1 MGRILLGAV
10 GVLVLQALFVVGYL
24 ALYTPDPLVEN
35 GVRKVL
41 ICGDKR
47 DRSARM
53 WEIADS
59 GTWGVDYR
67 AWDTPREGDC
77 RLWRHYAPGGPVED

>member
-53 WEIADS
+53 WEIANS
-59 GTWGVDYR
+59 GTWGTDR
-67 AWDTPREGDC
+67 RSWDAPKDADC
-77 RLWRHYAPGGPVED
+77 RLWLHYAPGAPED